1 MFQDLPF
8 VKRAKDNDWRFL
20 VENYASHG
28 PGETIDRRVHILPGV
43 ERMCR
48 HGSYRIC
55 VPRFPPTS
63 GKRLLAASTAWA
75 NPRGVRLRDLHGRAG
90 AADCELPPRGC
101 RASTQRFFG
110 RRNPLPVSRRNF
122 LRMLPT
128 PPRERAGG
136 VNSPLKAGSPDG
148 KLANRLEL
156 VKPVRKRRIK
166 KAGKKLDA
174 EVKAVVWPEL

>member
-75 NPRGVRLRDLHGRAG
+75 NPRGVRLRDLHGRAD
-90 AADCELPPRGC
+90 AADCELPSRVQGFNAAFLPSAGSVAGC
-101 RASTQRFFG
+101 RRHLA
-110 RRNPLPVSRRNF
+110 
-122 LRMLPT
+122 
-128 PPRERAGG
+128 
-136 VNSPLKAGSPDG
+136 KARGSEFS
-148 KLANRLEL
+148 A
-156 VKPVRKRRIK
+156 
-166 KAGKKLDA
+166 
-174 EVKAVVWPEL
+174 